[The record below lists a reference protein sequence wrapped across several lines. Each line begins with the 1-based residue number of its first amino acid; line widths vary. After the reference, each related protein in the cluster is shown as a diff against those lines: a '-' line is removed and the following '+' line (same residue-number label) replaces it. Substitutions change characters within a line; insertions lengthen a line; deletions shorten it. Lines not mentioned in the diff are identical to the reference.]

1 MERKIINVK
10 PGGEMQFIHDD
21 RLRGLF
27 KQGEASIKRASA
39 VEPGDPAKN
48 QDPLQWFADLALV
61 HGPILG
67 GFDTRSEA
75 LDAEVEW
82 INTNLL
88 TEAQCKSV

>member
-1 MERKIINVK
+1 MKKIITVK
-10 PGGEMQFIHDD
+10 PNGELVFIYDD
-21 RLRGLF
+21 SLRNLMS
-27 KQGEASIKRASA
+27 QGDACVRRASN

-48 QDPLQWFADLALV
+48 QDTLQWFADLAPV

-88 TEAQCKSV
+88 TEAQCESV